1 MEKKISQALKKI
13 LKVIRFFEDDVVLVH
28 QDETV
33 RFDDRGKIL
42 DSITEIPL
50 KMAVMTFQSRF
61 NVTEGTI
68 NNQDSTITRKKECYY
83 ILKDTDSFRITE
95 NSKIRYKN
103 TVYRINSIEEN
114 YGIFLRMELEI
125 DDRRN

>member
-1 MEKKISQALKKI
+1 MDKKISQALKKI
-13 LKVIRFFEDDVVLVH
+13 LKVIRFFEEDVVLVH

-33 RFDDRGKIL
+33 GFDDMGKIL
-42 DSITEIPL
+42 DSIIEIPL

-68 NNQDSTITRKKECYY
+68 NNQDSTIARKKECYY

-95 NSKIRYKN
+95 NSKVRYKN